1 MYANSA
7 AQMLAATYQDTGPA
21 EDVLIVRSIDRP
33 EPGPGEVRVRMA
45 VSAVNPTDVK
55 SRAGITPRA
64 IADFQVP
71 HMDGAGTIDAVG
83 EGVAPARLGERV
95 WVMLA
100 ALQPWGTAAQWSVVP
115 EHRAIPLPDH
125 ASFELGATLGV
136 PAMTAAHCLL
146 ADGPIG
152 GKDVLVAGVG
162 AVGRAAIQLAHWA
175 GARVIATVSSEHKAR
190 LAIAAGADHVV
201 NYKGPSAAEQIRE
214 WSPSGVDRVIEVAL
228 GPNLDLNL
236 AVCAPGSTIV
246 VYAIDGPDPVI
257 PVRRCMAARIVLRFM
272 LLYSIPDEA
281 MARAMAM
288 VTAALDDGAL
298 DLAPHQR
305 FPLADIVSAHHAQEA
320 GPVGRILIDIPA
332 HP

>member
-1 MYANSA
+1 MTTSPPV
-7 AQMLAATYQDTGPA
+7 QMLAATYRDTGPA
-21 EDVLIVRSIDRP
+21 DDVLEVRRIDRP
-33 EPGPGEVRVRMA
+33 EPGPGQVRVRMA

-55 SRAGITPRA
+55 SRAGVTPRV
-64 IADFQVP
+64 ITDFQVP
-71 HMDGAGTIDAVG
+71 HMDGSGTIDAVG
-83 EGVAPARLGERV
+83 EGVSSARVGQRV

-100 ALQPWGTAAQWSVVP
+100 ALERWGTAAQWSVVP

-152 GKDVLVAGVG
+152 GKDVLIAGVG

-175 GARVIATVSSEHKAR
+175 GARVIATASSDQKAQ

-201 NYKGPSAAEQIRE
+201 NYRDPSAAEQIRDRC
-214 WSPSGVDRVIEVAL
+214 PSGVDRVIEVAL
-228 GPNLDLNL
+228 GPNIDLDL

-257 PVRRCMAARIVLRFM
+257 PVRRCMTARIVLRFM
-272 LLYSIPDEA
+272 LLYSTPDDA

-288 VTAALDDGAL
+288 VMAALDGGAL

-305 FPLADIVSAHHAQEA
+305 FPLADIVSAHQAQEA
-320 GPVGRILIDIPA
+320 GPLGRILVDLQA
-332 HP
+332 

>member
-1 MYANSA
+1 MTSDLP
-7 AQMLAATYQDTGPA
+7 AQMLAACYQDTGPA

-33 EPGPGEVRVRMA
+33 EPGPGQVRVRIA

-55 SRAGITPRA
+55 SRSGITPRV
-64 IADFQVP
+64 INHVQVP

-83 EGVAPARLGERV
+83 DGVASARVGERV

-100 ALQPWGTAAQWSVVP
+100 ALERWGTAAQWTVVP

-125 ASFELGATLGV
+125 ASFDLGATLGV

-175 GARVIATVSSEHKAR
+175 GARVIATVSSDEKAQ
-190 LAIAAGADHVV
+190 LAIAAGAHDVV
-201 NYKGPSAAEQIRE
+201 NYRDPSAADLVRGRC
-214 WSPSGVDRVIEVAL
+214 PAGVDRVIEVAL
-228 GPNLDLNL
+228 GPNLDLDL

-257 PVRRCMAARIVLRFM
+257 PVRRCMNARIVLRFL
-272 LLYSIPDEA
+272 LLYSVPDAA
-281 MARAMAM
+281 MARALAM
-288 VTAALDDGAL
+288 VTAALDEGAL
-298 DLAPHQR
+298 DLAPVRR
-305 FPLADIVSAHHAQEA
+305 FPLSDIVSAHHAQEA
-320 GPVGRILIDIPA
+320 GPLGRILVDINP
-332 HP
+332 